1 MKSEKIQ
8 IKGMSCMHCVKAV
21 KYELSRLNIFV
32 KNVEVGSAEIEY
44 DESRINR
51 KEILKA
57 IEEAGYLPVT
67 AA

>member
-21 KYELSRLNIFV
+21 KDRLSGLNINI
-32 KNVEVGSAEIEY
+32 KSLEVGSAEIEY
-44 DESRINR
+44 NESKVER

-57 IEEAGYLPVT
+57 IEEAGYIPV
-67 AA
+67 A